1 MVHSVKCL
9 PEYFAPLLKGI
20 KTFEVRKNDR
30 FYRVGDYLAVNE
42 FYPSDREA
50 SVPEFFRRFPDGF
63 YSDRFVVFRITYILN
78 DPLFCL
84 DDNVILSLERVHLT
98 YEDEILF

>member
-9 PEYFAPLLKGI
+9 PEYFEPLYEGT

-30 FYRVGDYLAVNE
+30 FYRIGDYLAVNE
-42 FYPSDREA
+42 FYPLEREA

-63 YSDRFVVFRITYILN
+63 YSDRFALFRITYILDN
-78 DPLFCL
+78 PLYCL
-84 DDNVILSLERVHLT
+84 EDYVILSLERVFKDKL
-98 YEDEILF
+98 LF